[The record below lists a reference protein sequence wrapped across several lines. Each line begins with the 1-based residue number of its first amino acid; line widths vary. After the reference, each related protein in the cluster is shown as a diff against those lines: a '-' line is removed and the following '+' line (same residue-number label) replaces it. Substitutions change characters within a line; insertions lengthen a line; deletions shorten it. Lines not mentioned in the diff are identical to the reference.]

1 MTPRLIAFVVWAAF
15 AACAAFWGLRLLAS
29 APQAPAHATAVGGV
43 NIARGDL
50 ARVLGADAAPA
61 SGPAAVVTAQS
72 TRMQLVGV
80 VAPRSAGVTVASGE
94 GLALISLDGK
104 PPKAYRV
111 GSVVDG
117 DQVLQGVQHR
127 SAKLGPRGQPASMTL
142 DLPPVPAP
150 TTGTLP
156 GAAAP
161 NAGAA
166 PALGGAPA
174 SLPMPTGLPP
184 RLPGGRAII
193 SNAAPNQGLAIPNPE
208 SPEQQPGT
216 GLPMR

>member
-15 AACAAFWGLRLLAS
+15 AACAAFWGLRLFAS
-29 APQAPAHATAVGGV
+29 APQAPAHATAVGGINV
-43 NIARGDL
+43 ARGDL
-50 ARVLGADAAPA
+50 ARVLGADAVVA
-61 SGPAAVVTAQS
+61 SGPAAVATAQS

-80 VAPRSAGVTVASGE
+80 VAPRSGSVAVASSE

-142 DLPPVPAP
+142 DLPPLPAP

-156 GAAAP
+156 AAGA

-166 PALGGAPA
+166 PVLGGAPA
-174 SLPMPTGLPP
+174 SLPLATGLPP
-184 RLPGGRAII
+184 RLPGGRFVMP
-193 SNAAPNQGLAIPNPE
+193 NAAPNQLPATPNSE
-208 SPEQQPGT
+208 ASEQQPSAGPPT
-216 GLPMR
+216 R

>member
-43 NIARGDL
+43 NLVRGDL

-61 SGPAAVVTAQS
+61 SGPTAVATAQS

-80 VAPRSAGVTVASGE
+80 VAPRAGKVAAPSAE

-117 DQVLQGVQHR
+117 EQVLQGVQHR
-127 SAKLGPRGQPASMTL
+127 SAKLGPRGQPANVTL

-156 GAAAP
+156 AAGPA
-161 NAGAA
+161 AGAA
-166 PALGGAPA
+166 PVQGAAPA
-174 SLPMPTGLPP
+174 PPPLPTGLPP
-184 RLPGGRAII
+184 RLQGGRAVIY
-193 SNAAPNQGLAIPNPE
+193 NAAPNQLPGTSNPE
-208 SPEQQPGT
+208 APEQQPSAAP
-216 GLPMR
+216 PMR

>member
-29 APQAPAHATAVGGV
+29 APQAPAHATAVAGS
-43 NIARGDL
+43 NLARGDL
-50 ARVLGADAAPA
+50 ARVLGADAAP
-61 SGPAAVVTAQS
+61 SGPAAVATAQS

-80 VAPRSAGVTVASGE
+80 VAPRAGSVAVSDGE

-127 SAKLGPRGQPASMTL
+127 SAKLGPRGQPASTTL

-156 GAAAP
+156 AAGAT
-161 NAGAA
+161 AGAA
-166 PALGGAPA
+166 PVLGGAPA
-174 SLPMPTGLPP
+174 TLPLPTGLPP
-184 RLPGGRAII
+184 RLPGGRAVIP
-193 SNAAPNQGLAIPNPE
+193 NAAPNPE
-208 SPEQQPGT
+208 APEQQPSAGPPT
-216 GLPMR
+216 R